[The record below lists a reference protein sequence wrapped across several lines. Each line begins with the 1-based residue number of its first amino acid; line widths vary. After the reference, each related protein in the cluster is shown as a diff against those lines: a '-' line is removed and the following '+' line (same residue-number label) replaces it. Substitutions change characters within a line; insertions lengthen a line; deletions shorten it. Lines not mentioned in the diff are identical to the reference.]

1 MRVVI
6 AEDMVLLRAGLAQ
19 LLTVAGIEVIGEA
32 GTRHR
37 CCPWFRP
44 IDLMS
49 P

>member
-19 LLTVAGIEVIGEA
+19 LLTVAGIEVVGEA
-32 GTRHR
+32 GTRPR
-37 CCPWFRP
+37 CCPWWPPTDR
-44 IDLMS
+44 MS